1 MKYARASYSECFTDL
16 RRLDLSI
23 ILFDMRAFVAI
34 AVPHGFRTAL
44 AAEAAALSRHSRHVR
59 AVESENMHLTLAF
72 LANLPDQGA
81 ESVRSGMEGVASG
94 RRSFSLGFEGGGA
107 FPNIREPRVGW
118 AGLSGELE
126 ALSDLQNSVIEA
138 IRDIGL
144 RVDRRPFSPHITL
157 LRIGRQTSP
166 SARTAIGR
174 ACAALDLSRLG
185 RFSVSGISLM
195 ESTLTDQGAINN
207 EVFEVGFS
215 EIGNT
220 PRRRRFGI
228 F

>member
-1 MKYARASYSECFTDL
+1 
-16 RRLDLSI
+16 
-23 ILFDMRAFVAI
+23 MRAFVAI

-44 AAEAAALSRHSRHVR
+44 ATEAAALGHHSRHVR
-59 AVESENMHLTLAF
+59 TVDPENMHLTLAF

-81 ESVRSGMEGVASG
+81 ESVRSGMEGVAIG

-107 FPNIREPRVGW
+107 FPNAREPRVGW

-138 IRDIGL
+138 TRDIGI
-144 RVDRRPFSPHITL
+144 RVDHRPFSPHITL

-174 ACAALDLSRLG
+174 ACAALDLRRLG
-185 RFSVSGISLM
+185 RFTVSGISLM
-195 ESTLTDQGAINN
+195 ESTLTDQGAIHN

-215 EIGNT
+215 EIDNT
-220 PRRRRFGI
+220 PRRRRFGL